1 MDSQEKGKVNIIT
14 IIDNTN
20 FGTYLQAFALART
33 IDGLGYTVKIIDY
46 CRKHQSHSF
55 LLISSLKTTRNPLK
69 WINRIINWG
78 GNYLLRE
85 KDKRFLKKYLTK
97 KKYYSFEELKKYYP
111 KADIYI
117 TGSDQV
123 WNSIHNRGIDKSYYW
138 GFVPSSSLKISY
150 AASIGMPFIPEEEK
164 KETFNLLSEYRY
176 ISVREHSAENIL
188 KELNIKEDKI
198 TTVLDPTLL
207 LRKNEWLKF
216 MSKRLIKEPYMI
228 VYSVETKEQDKLI
241 SQIAYKIAKEKGL
254 KIAGVYYGG
263 KKNRI
268 DNTDFNF
275 YRSTPPVFLSLFY
288 YADYCVVS
296 SFHGTAFSI
305 NFQKDFLTVTPGRF
319 NSRVNNLLEI
329 CNLQD
334 RLVLNESY
342 NINNGLVKINYEKV
356 NISIEKERKNSLNF
370 LLKALEV

>member
-138 GFVPSSSLKISY
+138 GFVPSSS
-150 AASIGMPFIPEEEK
+150 
-164 KETFNLLSEYRY
+164 
-176 ISVREHSAENIL
+176 
-188 KELNIKEDKI
+188 
-198 TTVLDPTLL
+198 
-207 LRKNEWLKF
+207 
-216 MSKRLIKEPYMI
+216 
-228 VYSVETKEQDKLI
+228 
-241 SQIAYKIAKEKGL
+241 SQ
-254 KIAGVYYGG
+254 
-263 KKNRI
+263 
-268 DNTDFNF
+268 
-275 YRSTPPVFLSLFY
+275 
-288 YADYCVVS
+288 
-296 SFHGTAFSI
+296 
-305 NFQKDFLTVTPGRF
+305 DFLCCKYWNAF
-319 NSRVNNLLEI
+319 YS
-329 CNLQD
+329 
-334 RLVLNESY
+334 
-342 NINNGLVKINYEKV
+342 
-356 NISIEKERKNSLNF
+356 
-370 LLKALEV
+370 